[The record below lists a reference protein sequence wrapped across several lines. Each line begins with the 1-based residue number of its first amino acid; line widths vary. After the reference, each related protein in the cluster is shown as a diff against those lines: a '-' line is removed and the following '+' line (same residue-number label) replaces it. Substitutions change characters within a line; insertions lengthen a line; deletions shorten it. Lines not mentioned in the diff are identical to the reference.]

1 MTRHSI
7 RIGGASGFWGDSG
20 IAAPQLVHGGK
31 LDYLVFDYLA
41 EITMSIMARARAKEP
56 NRGYAH
62 DFVERTLRE
71 ILVDCAQSGIRIL
84 SNAGGVN
91 PLACGAAIETLIAEL
106 GLDLKV
112 AVVTGDDL
120 LDRAQSFADL
130 REMFTDEAFPASP
143 ISINAYLGAGPV
155 AMALDNGADIVV
167 TGRCADSALVL
178 GACIHAFGWRHDDYD
193 RLASGSL
200 AGHILECG
208 AQATGGLFTDWE
220 LVPDWDNIGYPVA
233 EIDARGDF
241 IVSKPEDT
249 GGLVSVGTVAEQLL
263 YEIGDPRC
271 YALPDVICDFSQV
284 RIVQS
289 APDQV
294 SVSGALGRAPS
305 GRYKVS
311 ATWQDGYRLGL
322 TLTIIGIDAA
332 RKAQRVANAV
342 ISRVEAM
349 LAARGIEPLLEV
361 CTEILGAEAQYGPHA
376 RVSAPREVV
385 MKIAAKHRQ
394 GAALDLLLREATSSG
409 TSMSPGITGMG
420 GTRPKPSPVVR
431 LFSFLVPVERVE
443 QRLHIGDDSFE
454 VPSQIMSTE
463 LSSPPPVVSTTEVGQ
478 TSEAIDIPLVR
489 LAWARSGDK
498 GDHANIGVIAR
509 HPDYLPWIR
518 RAITEHAVAAY
529 FSHLCVGTVTRYEVP
544 GINGLNFLLT
554 HALGG
559 GGIASVRND
568 PQGKGYA
575 QMLLDHL
582 VAVPREI
589 VERDGLLP

>member
-1 MTRHSI
+1 MTQRSI

-20 IAAPQLVHGGK
+20 IAAPQLVRGGA

-41 EITMSIMARARAKEP
+41 EITMSIMARARAKDP
-56 NRGYAH
+56 HRGYAH

-71 ILVDCAQSGIRIL
+71 ILADCARSGIRIL

-91 PLACGAAIETLIAEL
+91 PRACGAAIEAVVAEL

-130 REMFTDEAFPASP
+130 REMFSGESFPDTP

-155 AMALDNGADIVV
+155 AMALDHGADIVV

-178 GACIHAFGWRHDDYD
+178 GACIHAFKWRHDQYD

-220 LVPDWDNIGYPVA
+220 EVPGWENIGYPIA
-233 EIDARGDF
+233 EIDPDGNF
-241 IVSKPEDT
+241 IVSKPADT

-263 YEIGDPRC
+263 YEIGDPRS

-284 RIVQS
+284 RVVQS
-289 APDQV
+289 APGEV
-294 SVSGALGRAPS
+294 SVSGALGRPPS

-322 TLTIIGIDAA
+322 TLTIVGIDAD
-332 RKAQRVANAV
+332 RKARRVAEAV
-342 ISRVEAM
+342 TARVEAM
-349 LAARGIEPLLEV
+349 LSARGLEPFMEV
-361 CTEILGAEAQYGPHA
+361 SAEILGAEAQYGPHA

-385 MKIAAKHRQ
+385 MKIAAKHTQ
-394 GAALDLLLREATSSG
+394 PAALDLLLREATSSG

-420 GTRPKPSPVVR
+420 GNRPKVSPVVR
-431 LFSFLVPVERVE
+431 LFSFLVPVGALE
-443 QRLHIGDDSFE
+443 QRLHIEGRTLE
-454 VPSQIMSTE
+454 VPSQIVADE
-463 LSSPPPVVSTTEVGQ
+463 QDPPPATVDLP
-478 TSEAIDIPLVR
+478 EAGNLFDAVDVPLIR

-518 RAITEHAVAAY
+518 QAMTEQAVADY
-529 FSHLCVGTVTRYEVP
+529 FSHLCAGTVMRFDVP
-544 GINGLNFLLT
+544 GIHGLNFLLT
-554 HALGG
+554 RALGG

-575 QMLLDHL
+575 QMLLDHR
-582 VAVPREI
+582 VPVPREL
-589 VERDGLLP
+589 VERDRLLA